1 MKRSI
6 LSVLTAA
13 VIFISG
19 TASFSTDTAGI
30 RGGNALFAAAPG
42 LQFKFKQSKGD
53 SGSYISTVEED
64 VYINGTLN
72 HHAQII
78 NRITSSVMNV
88 AADKE
93 AFIYATYMTT
103 EDSISNRSGRHLS
116 WGEESTSVFMRKENG
131 VLTISDDIYMP
142 TVRNVPVFTEKKVRP
157 GDTWTASGKEVQD
170 VRKAFNMDKALI
182 FPFEANYTYVKD
194 VTQNETVLNVIQ
206 VEYEFDYTSPEES
219 LQAGC
224 TLYSSKGFS
233 KQTLYWDNKKG
244 LLNHYD
250 EVFQINITD
259 VSGNVYVF
267 TGNARAEITQY
278 KSVNDDATVQ
288 ELKDSFKEMD
298 LENVSVKKGE
308 KGLTIS
314 LDRIQFEPDSD
325 VLLESEKIKIQKI
338 AQILSNYS
346 NDLLITGHCAARGT
360 KKARQQLSE
369 ERAESVAAY
378 LEELGVRDQY
388 HIFTQGKGSDEP
400 VASNATEEG
409 RILNRRVEITIMD

>member
-6 LSVLTAA
+6 LSLCFIALSITALHGAENA
-13 VIFISG
+13 V
-19 TASFSTDTAGI
+19 
-30 RGGNALFAAAPG
+30 
-42 LQFKFKQSKGD
+42 QFKFKQSKGD

-78 NRITSSVMNV
+78 NRISSSIVNV

-142 TVRNVPVFTEKKVRP
+142 TVRNVPVFSDKKVKP

-182 FPFEANYTYVKD
+182 FPFEATYTYVKD
-194 VTQNETVLNVIQ
+194 VTENNTKLNVIE
-206 VEYEFDYTSPEES
+206 VEYQFSYYSPEES
-219 LQAGC
+219 INTGC
-224 TLYSSKGFS
+224 TLYSSEVFS

-244 LLNHYD
+244 ILNHYN
-250 EVFQINITD
+250 EEFQINITD
-259 VSGNVYVF
+259 IMGNLYVF

-288 ELKDSFKEMD
+288 ELQDSFKEMELD
-298 LENVSVKKGE
+298 NISVKKGE

-314 LDRIQFEPDSD
+314 LDRIQFEPDSN

-338 AQILSNYS
+338 AGILSNFS

-360 KKARQQLSE
+360 RKARQTLSE

-378 LEELGVRDQY
+378 LEELGVRDEY

-400 VASNATEEG
+400 IATNATEEG
-409 RILNRRVEITIMD
+409 RSLNRRVEITIMD

>member
-6 LSVLTAA
+6 LSLSFIAISLFLYAA
-13 VIFISG
+13 EP
-19 TASFSTDTAGI
+19 AS
-30 RGGNALFAAAPG
+30 
-42 LQFKFKQSKGD
+42 QFKFKQSKGD

-78 NRITSSVMNV
+78 NRITSSVVNV
-88 AADKE
+88 ANDKE

-103 EDSISNRSGRHLS
+103 EDSVSNRSGKHLS

-131 VLTISDDIYMP
+131 MLTISDDIYMP
-142 TVRNVPVFTEKKVRP
+142 TVRNVPVFPNKKLKV
-157 GDTWTASGKEVQD
+157 GDSWTAGGKEVQD

-194 VTQNETVLNVIQ
+194 ITENDKKLNVIE
-206 VEYEFDYTSPEES
+206 VEYTFSYISPEES
-219 LQAGC
+219 LQNGC
-224 TLYSSKGFS
+224 TLYSSEGYS

-244 LLNHYD
+244 LLDHYN
-250 EVFQINITD
+250 EVFKINIKD
-259 VSGNVYVF
+259 VMGNIYIF
-267 TGNARAEITQY
+267 TGNARAEMTQY

-288 ELKDSFKEMD
+288 ELQDSFKQMD
-298 LENVSVKKGE
+298 LDNISVKKGE

-314 LDRIQFEPDSD
+314 LDRIQFEPDSNI
-325 VLLESEKIKIQKI
+325 LLDTEKIKIQKL
-338 AQILSNYS
+338 AGILSNYS
-346 NDLLITGHCAARGT
+346 NDLLITGHCAARGS

-378 LEELGVRDQY
+378 LEELGVRDEY
-388 HIFTQGKGSDEP
+388 HIFTQGKGSEEP
-400 VASNATEEG
+400 IATNSTEEG
-409 RILNRRVEITIMD
+409 RSLNRRVEITIMD